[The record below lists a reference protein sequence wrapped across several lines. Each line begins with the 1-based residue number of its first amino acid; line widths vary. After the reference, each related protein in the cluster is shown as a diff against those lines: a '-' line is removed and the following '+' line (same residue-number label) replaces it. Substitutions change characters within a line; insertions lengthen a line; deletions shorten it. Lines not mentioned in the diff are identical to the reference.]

1 MKLQQIERL
10 VDYIEVVKTGHVTTE
25 GEDEIQF
32 HDFKSFYE
40 QYDKRRGKDFCKTF
54 RAELAIWYQGI
65 DVDKTIPDVPMK
77 SGEITHFEDGEYN
90 PN

>member
-1 MKLQQIERL
+1 MLLLREKMKFNFTILNHSTNNMIKE
-10 VDYIEVVKTGHVTTE
+10 EVRISVKH
-25 GEDEIQF
+25 F
-32 HDFKSFYE
+32 
-40 QYDKRRGKDFCKTF
+40 
-54 RAELAIWYQGI
+54 AELAIWYQGI

>member
-1 MKLQQIERL
+1 MHQMKMKKIFS
-10 VDYIEVVKTGHVTTE
+10 
-25 GEDEIQF
+25 EIQF

-54 RAELAIWYQGI
+54 PELAVWYQGI
-65 DVDKTIPDVPMK
+65 DVDKTIPDVEIRP
-77 SGEITHFEDGEYN
+77 GDITHFEDGEYK